1 MILRLICELIFVREI
16 KRAGLGF
23 EREIEKVF
31 FMKVLMLV
39 PEEFILLLKEK

>member
-1 MILRLICELIFVREI
+1 MIWRLICELIFLREI
-16 KRAGLGF
+16 KRVDLGF
-23 EREIEKVF
+23 ESVIEKVF